1 MMSESSVPEHIQTQL
16 NALPTKP
23 GCYIMKDPKGKVIY
37 VGKAINLRNRVR
49 SYWHKSAGYT
59 SPKTWQLA
67 AHVQQIEFII
77 TGSEL
82 EALVLENNLI
92 KRYRPHYNVRLKD
105 DKRYPYIK
113 VSWQEAFPK
122 VFMTRRM
129 ERDGARYYGPFS
141 AAWAVYETLNTL
153 RKVFPY
159 LTCDREITGND
170 PRACMYADIHLCT
183 APCIGAVNREEYRAV
198 IKQLMD
204 FLDGKSEDVMA
215 DIKTRME
222 TAAETLQ
229 FERAAALRDKLL
241 ALAKI
246 SEKQAIVSTRL
257 ADQDVV
263 AIARDDG
270 QACVQVFFIRNGKLI
285 GREYFVLEGTAEKES
300 QEVLSSF
307 VTQFYDE
314 AAYVPPEILLPE
326 SIDEAKIIESW
337 LRDRRGDKVE
347 LHVPHHGHRRDLVN
361 MAVNNAVETLTNL
374 RAQWEASE
382 NQHVTALTELQEALN
397 LPDPP
402 TRIEGYDISNTQGTN
417 IVGAMVVFEKGMPR
431 KSDYR
436 KFKIQTVSG
445 DPNDYASL
453 QEMLRRRF
461 RRYAGTT
468 EDGGRLTD
476 DGVNEETSR
485 RGNVGNDVVVV
496 AADSSTRLP
505 VYASTPA
512 LVGKGTVPMSEIGKK
527 RDTSFAV
534 LPDLIM
540 IDGGKGQLSSAVAVL
555 QEFGLDH
562 IPIIG
567 LAKQQEEIFR
577 PGEGVSIRLPRDSG
591 GLQLLQRIRD
601 EAHRFGLT
609 FHRSLREKQSIA
621 SQLDEIKGIGPKRRQ
636 ALLKQFGS
644 VDGIRNA
651 TVEELQKVGGMTRR
665 AAEQVKASL

>member
-1 MMSESSVPEHIQTQL
+1 T
-16 NALPTKP
+16 
-23 GCYIMKDPKGKVIY
+23 VIY
-37 VGKAINLRNRVR
+37 VGKAINLRSRVR

-59 SPKTWQLA
+59 SPKTPRLA
-67 AHVQQIEFII
+67 AQVQTIEFIV

-92 KRYRPHYNVRLKD
+92 KRYRPRFNVRLKD

-113 VSWQEAFPK
+113 VTWQDAFPK

-129 ERDGARYYGPFS
+129 ERDGARYYGPFT
-141 AAWAVYETLNTL
+141 AAWAVYQTLDTL

-159 LTCDREITGND
+159 LTCDREITGRD
-170 PRACMYADIHLCT
+170 ARACMYADIHLCT
-183 APCIGAVNREEYRAV
+183 APCIGAVNRDEYRAV
-198 IKQLMD
+198 IKQLLD
-204 FLDGKSEDVMA
+204 FLDGKSDDVMA
-215 DIKTRME
+215 DIQAKME
-222 TAAETLQ
+222 AASENLA
-229 FERAAALRDKLL
+229 FERAAALRDKLI
-241 ALAKI
+241 ALQKI
-246 SEKQAIVSTRL
+246 SEKQAIVSNKL

-263 AIARDDG
+263 AIAREDG

-326 SIDEAKIIESW
+326 EIDETKIVEQW

-347 LHVPHHGHRRDLVN
+347 IHVPHHGHRRDLVN
-361 MAVNNAVETLTNL
+361 MAVTNAVETLTSL
-374 RAQWEASE
+374 RAQWMKDETK
-382 NQHVTALTELQEALN
+382 HTTAVSELQEALG
-397 LPDPP
+397 LADPP
-402 TRIEGYDISNTQGTN
+402 TRIEGYDISNTQGNN
-417 IVGAMVVFEKGMPR
+417 IVGAMVVFDKGAPR

-436 KFKIQTVSG
+436 KFKIQTVTG
-445 DPNDYASL
+445 DPNDFASL

-461 RRYAGTT
+461 KRYQG
-468 EDGGRLTD
+468 
-476 DGVNEETSR
+476 
-485 RGNVGNDVVVV
+485 DV
-496 AADSSTRLP
+496 
-505 VYASTPA
+505 A
-512 LVGKGTVPMSEIGKK
+512 LVRELNSRTDAGGGVELPHQPSLTAKNTVPMKDLTKK
-527 RDTSFAV
+527 RDASFAM

-540 IDGGKGQLSSAVAVL
+540 IDGGKGQLSAAVEVM

-567 LAKQQEEIFR
+567 LAKQEEEIFR
-577 PGEGVSIRLPRDSG
+577 PGQSQSLRLPRESG
-591 GLQLLQRIRD
+591 ALQLLQRVRD

-621 SQLDEIKGIGPKRRQ
+621 SRLDEIKGIGPKRRQ

-644 VDGIRNA
+644 LDGIRNA
-651 TVEELQKVGGMTRR
+651 TLAELAAVGGMSQS
-665 AAEQVKASL
+665 AAEQIKAS